1 MGTRLGG
8 RKPGVPN
15 KLTRDIRAMIQE
27 AVDGLGGA
35 ERMIAWAKSSPVAEQ
50 AFWTQVMPKI
60 LPKEV
65 NLGGQVGNPLA
76 LGIRVVFV
84 GTDKDED
91 KDA

>member
-1 MGTRLGG
+1 MGIRYGG
-8 RKPGVPN
+8 RSKGVPN

-35 ERMIAWAKSSPVAEQ
+35 ERLIAWAKSSPVAEQ

-60 LPKEV
+60 LPKDV
-65 NLGGQVGNPLA
+65 NVGGQPGNPLTA
-76 LGIRVVFV
+76 SIRVVFV
-84 GTDKDED
+84 GTDKDEG